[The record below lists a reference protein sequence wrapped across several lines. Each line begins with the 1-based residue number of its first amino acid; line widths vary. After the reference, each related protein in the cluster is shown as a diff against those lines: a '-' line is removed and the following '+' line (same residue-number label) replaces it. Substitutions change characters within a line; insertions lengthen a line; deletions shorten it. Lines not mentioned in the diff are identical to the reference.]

1 MAAGPRRADFRLQAV
16 LAEIASASRNGTPV
30 AGRIAAGRAA
40 LEAAGFRVQY
50 LAVCDAR
57 TLVPVERV
65 DGPARVIAAAFL
77 GRTRLI
83 DNRAV

>member
-1 MAAGPRRADFRLQAV
+1 
-16 LAEIASASRNGTPV
+16 
-30 AGRIAAGRAA
+30 AA